1 MKNALKSFGNK
12 VDDMEERIG
21 KFKDRNL
28 KMIQVE
34 EEREPRSQKIRKFYR
49 NDPTLLGQH

>member
-1 MKNALKSFGNK
+1 MKNALESFGNK